1 MEELINSM
9 KRVLAD
15 SFAFYLKAQYYHWNV
30 EGPDFKQYHDL
41 FGNVYETV
49 YGSID
54 STAEQIRALDAY
66 APGSLSRYMELKTI
80 SDENTIPPALMMVSR
95 LLSDNEIIISGLNSA
110 FETSEANK
118 QYHLSDY
125 IAGLLN
131 DHKKIGW
138 MLKATLKQSTSEAA
152 VQALK

>member
-1 MEELINSM
+1 MEELISSM

-41 FGNVYETV
+41 FGGIYETV

-66 APGSLSRYMELKTI
+66 APGSLSRYMELKNI
-80 SDENTIPPALMMVSR
+80 SDENTIPPALEMVQR
-95 LLSDNEIIISGLNSA
+95 LLVDNNIIIAALTNA
-110 FETSEANK
+110 FETSETNK

-125 IAGLLN
+125 IAGLLDN
-131 DHKKIGW
+131 HKKIGW
-138 MLKATLKQSTSEAA
+138 MLKATLKP
-152 VQALK
+152 QALETTSLK

>member
-1 MEELINSM
+1 MEELINAM

-41 FGNVYETV
+41 FGDIYKTV

-54 STAEQIRALDAY
+54 STAEQIRALDSY
-66 APGSLSRYMELKTI
+66 APGSFSRYMELKSI
-80 SDENTIPPALMMVSR
+80 SDENTIPPALEMVQR
-95 LLSDNEIIISGLNSA
+95 LLIDNSTIIMGLSKA
-110 FETSEANK
+110 FETSEENK

-125 IAGLLN
+125 IAGLLDN
-131 DHKKIGW
+131 HKKIGW
-138 MLKATLKQSTSEAA
+138 MLKATLKTQGLETTT
-152 VQALK
+152 LK

>member
-41 FGNVYETV
+41 FGEIYEKV

-54 STAEQIRALDAY
+54 STAEQIRALDSY
-66 APGSLSRYMELKTI
+66 APGSLSRFMELKAI
-80 SDENTIPPALMMVSR
+80 SDENTIPPALVMISR
-95 LLSDNEIIISGLNSA
+95 LLTDNDIIISGLNTA
-110 FETSEANK
+110 FENSEANK

-125 IAGLLN
+125 IAGLLDN
-131 DHKKIGW
+131 HKKIGW
-138 MLKATLKQSTSEAA
+138 MLRATLKPQASEAA
-152 VQALK
+152 AQTLK